1 MSTLSLKEKKAVVRT
16 IKAYKKRLFSER
28 GGGNRLARELGI
40 SPQLLSQWTN
50 GARFPTTEKL
60 VALAEVFG
68 ITIQELC
75 GRERADA
82 LDAELNFYDAVIIL
96 SEQLKKKGKIKKNDK
111 SLNTVKRF
119 IERMLE
125 GNPQ

>member
-1 MSTLSLKEKKAVVRT
+1 MSKLSLKDKKAVIRN
-16 IKAYKKRLFSER
+16 IKLHKKQMFPER

-60 VALAEVFG
+60 IALAEVFG

-75 GRERADA
+75 GRERADV
-82 LDAELNFYDAVIIL
+82 LDAELNFYDAVIML

-119 IERMLE
+119 IESMLE
-125 GNPQ
+125 GNSQ